1 MPHLKFPLRFNDGST
16 EQFSYQRPNG
26 QKILDLTHFKDRE
39 NRWTL
44 FGYDALRQRTASLD
58 PLGRAT
64 RFHWCYCGALQ
75 DLWDAEGKKTHNKIR
90 GRTNCRNNTGQMT
103 SIK

>member
-1 MPHLKFPLRFNDGST
+1 MIRSEFPIRYPDGST

-44 FGYDALRQRTASLD
+44 FGYDALRQRTASID
-58 PLGRAT
+58 PIIGVSPFGLISSS
-64 RFHWCYCGALQ
+64 WQ
-75 DLWDAEGKKTHNKIR
+75 IKKSIR
-90 GRTNCRNNTGQMT
+90 
-103 SIK
+103 KD